1 MENRDLNEE
10 SKDNL
15 EAENDGHL
23 NSNISKAL
31 NTILAQL

>member
-1 MENRDLNEE
+1 MEDRDLNEE

-23 NSNISKAL
+23 NSNISSPL
-31 NTILAQL
+31 NPILAQL